1 MAGDTPTHAR
11 PVIELHGVTKGFQ
24 SGDQWVPVL
33 KGVEFQAM
41 DGTLTMIVGPSG
53 CGKTTLLSII
63 AGTLHPDAGHVR
75 VFGHEVERLDA
86 HQLNSFRAR
95 DVGFVFQQFHL
106 ISTLTVQENVMIP
119 KLIQGASEAEAAKA
133 ASEVLNQVGLSHML
147 KRRPNQLSGGEQQRV
162 AIARGLV
169 HQPRVLICDEP
180 TSALDGETGKKIVQL
195 IIDIARRPG
204 RCLVI
209 VTHDTRIYHYADM
222 IAQMEDGMIKTMQT
236 PDKLE
241 WH

>member
-1 MAGDTPTHAR
+1 MAGDTLNHPR

-33 KGVEFQAM
+33 NGVEFQAM

-75 VFGHEVERLDA
+75 VFGHEVEQLDA

-119 KLIQGASEAEAAKA
+119 KLIQGASEGAAAKA
-133 ASEVLNQVGLSHML
+133 ASDVLEQVGLSHMV

-180 TSALDGETGKKIVQL
+180 TSALDSETGKKIVKL

-209 VTHDTRIYHYADM
+209 VTHDSRIYHYADM
-222 IAQMEDGMIKTMQT
+222 IAQMEDGVIKAMQT
-236 PDKLE
+236 PDQLQGY
-241 WH
+241 